1 MLGWRDVPCDN
12 RTLGE
17 IARSAEP
24 VIRQIFVGGK
34 GLSGEQLERRLF
46 RARKRAERRA
56 RVDLGITPEA
66 FYIPS
71 LSCKTIVY
79 KGMFLAPQLFDY
91 YPDLADPDMMTA
103 LAVVHQ
109 RYSTNTFPSWRLA
122 QPFRMIAH
130 NGEINTLRG
139 NLNRLKG
146 YEKTMACPALG
157 KDLSNLFPIVE
168 PGGSDSACFD
178 NCMEL
183 LVRAGR
189 SAPHALM
196 MMIPEAF
203 GPGYHISLDKQAFY
217 EYHGAIL
224 EPWDGPAAMVF
235 TDGRL
240 VGGTLDRNGLRPS
253 RYVVT
258 TEGLVVL
265 ASEVGVIEFPPEQIE
280 RKGRLQPGRMFLVDT
295 EEGRIVEDNEIKGKI
310 ARQKPYRRWL
320 ENRIELRGLF
330 QPAQPAAVDPDK
342 LAQRLRAFGYTR
354 EDLQMIVGP
363 MAANGQEPVGS
374 MGTDTPLA
382 VLSDQPKLLFN
393 YFKQLFAQVTNPPID
408 PLREGLVM
416 SLLAFT
422 GKQRNLLD
430 ETPEHCQQLELPH
443 PILTNEDMQRLRTVK
458 RNDFKVAVLPALFAV
473 QRRGAGQAPGRG
485 PGRTGRRGPSGPSR
499 TGPRC

>member
-1 MLGWRDVPCDN
+1 
-12 RTLGE
+12 
-17 IARSAEP
+17 
-24 VIRQIFVGGK
+24 
-34 GLSGEQLERRLF
+34 
-46 RARKRAERRA
+46 
-56 RVDLGITPEA
+56 
-66 FYIPS
+66 
-71 LSCKTIVY
+71 
-79 KGMFLAPQLFDY
+79 MFLAPQLFDY

-224 EPWDGPAAMVF
+224 EPWDGPAAMLF

-330 QPAQPAAVDPDK
+330 QPAQPADGRSRQAGAASAGLRLHAGRPADDRRPHGGQRPGAGRLDGHRHAAGRALRSAQAAVQLLQAVVRPGHQPAHRSLAGRAGDVAVDLHRQAAEPARRNARALQAARVAAPHSHQRGHAAAADRE
-342 LAQRLRAFGYTR
+342 AQRLQGGRA
-354 EDLQMIVGP
+354 
-363 MAANGQEPVGS
+363 A
-374 MGTDTPLA
+374 
-382 VLSDQPKLLFN
+382 
-393 YFKQLFAQVTNPPID
+393 
-408 PLREGLVM
+408 GLV
-416 SLLAFT
+416 
-422 GKQRNLLD
+422 
-430 ETPEHCQQLELPH
+430 
-443 PILTNEDMQRLRTVK
+443 RL
-458 RNDFKVAVLPALFAV
+458 
-473 QRRGAGQAPGRG
+473 
-485 PGRTGRRGPSGPSR
+485 
-499 TGPRC
+499 